1 MYDMRVLV
9 LAGELRIELSSS
21 RAHMVVRGTERGQF
35 SPSSKLTSGK

>member
-9 LAGELRIELSSS
+9 LAGELRQSLALVEHIL
-21 RAHMVVRGTERGQF
+21 VVRGTERGQF